1 MKVALLHDYL
11 NQLGGGE
18 RVLETLIEIFPEA
31 PIYTLLHDP
40 EKTLNRFHDLVQKT
54 SFLDI
59 PFIRKYHRWF
69 IPLMPLAV
77 SSLKLNADY
86 DLIISDT
93 AGYAKGIRVARNP
106 SHPTSHTKHISYIH
120 TPLRYAWEPE
130 YINSKFKIQ
139 NSKLR
144 NLILKPLLSA
154 LRKWDYKTAQKPDV
168 LIANSQFIA
177 DKIKKYYNRKAT
189 VIYPPVNTDNFFFE
203 PRTSNLE
210 PRTPYYLAVG
220 RLMHYKRFDLII
232 EAFANLGLP
241 LKIVGSGPEEKK
253 IKNQSASR
261 RTKIKNIEFLGN
273 VSDDKLRGLYNE
285 AQALIFPQVEDFGL
299 VAAEAQACGLPV
311 IAYAAGGALE
321 IIENKKTGIFFQ
333 EQTSDAIVTAI
344 KEFENK
350 KFNPSINSGLNSRA
364 EIAEKAKRFSKER
377 FKKEFLDLI

>member
-40 EKTLNRFHDLVQKT
+40 EKTLNRFHDRVQKT

-106 SHPTSHTKHISYIH
+106 SHPTSHTKHISYIN

-154 LRKWDYKTAQKPDV
+154 LRKWDYKTAQKPDFV
-168 LIANSQFIA
+168 IANSQFIA
-177 DKIKKYYNRKAT
+177 DKIKKYYNREAK
-189 VIYPPVNTDNFFFE
+189 VIYPPVETNRFYFNPIPYTPN
-203 PRTSNLE
+203 PK
-210 PRTPYYLAVG
+210 PYYLAVG

-321 IIENKKTGIFFQ
+321 IIENKKNGIFFQ
-333 EQTSDAIVTAI
+333 EQTSDAIVVAV
-344 KEFENK
+344 KEFEKHN
-350 KFNPSINSGLNSRA
+350 FNRA
-364 EIAEKAKRFSKER
+364 EIAEKAKRFSQER
-377 FKKEFLDLI
+377 FK